1 MVGHI
6 LAAGLIAVTL
16 TACGVARSIGGGPV
30 KTSLPSNFQ
39 GKAGVSPIAVC
50 YVDGDPK
57 APAIVTAVRELCK
70 EPGSTVSF
78 HSNDLYLNDCPLM
91 KKHRAVYFCTAPAL
105 KSGVTAPSRQKKS
118 PPETGSLR

>member
-16 TACGVARSIGGGPV
+16 TACGVVRSIGGGPV
-30 KTSLPSNFQ
+30 KTSLPANFQ
-39 GKAGVSPIAVC
+39 GKAGKSAIAVC

-78 HSNDLYLNDCPLM
+78 HSNDLYFNDCPLM

-105 KSGVTAPSRQKKS
+105 KSGVTAPGGQKKS
-118 PPETGSLR
+118 PPEAGSLR